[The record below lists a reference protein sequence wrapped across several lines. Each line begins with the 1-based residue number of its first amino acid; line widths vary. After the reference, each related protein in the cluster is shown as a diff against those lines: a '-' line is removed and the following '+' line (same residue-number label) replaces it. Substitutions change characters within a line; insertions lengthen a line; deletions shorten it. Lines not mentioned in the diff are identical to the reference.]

1 MSIDVEEQY
10 DKIYRYCYFKMHN
23 QQTAEDITQETFL
36 RYFQRYDHVTGG
48 EALKCLYT
56 IARNLCIDEYRRRTG
71 ERMLEYACGNFV
83 RSDLRREC
91 GAQDDLIR
99 NDCSRDELFREN
111 HVWNCERN
119 DLIREHSGR
128 CNSIRTN
135 YIRENNMCGG
145 SQEDQIITTLT
156 VREALSELQEDE
168 QELLLLRYVNEVPVS
183 AIGRMLGISRF
194 TVYRRLAFVQK
205 KFKDILEKKG
215 GI

>member
-10 DKIYRYCYFKMHN
+10 DKIYRYCYFKLHN
-23 QQTAEDITQETFL
+23 RQTAEDITQETFL

-56 IARNLCIDEYRRRTG
+56 IARNLCIDEYRRRSG
-71 ERMLEYACGNFV
+71 ERTLECVYGNCF
-83 RSDLRREC
+83 RSDLRKENWV
-91 GAQDDLIR
+91 QDDLMR
-99 NDCSRDELFREN
+99 GNCKGDELLREN
-111 HVWNCERN
+111 
-119 DLIREHSGR
+119 
-128 CNSIRTN
+128 
-135 YIRENNMCGG
+135 
-145 SQEDQIITTLT
+145 QEDQIITTLT

-194 TVYRRLAFVQK
+194 AVHRRVAAVQK

-215 GI
+215 EI